1 MKQFAAGTA
10 MLKTPRPVTF
20 ELAFLAVLLLLWLLL
35 LLLLLLLHVAV
46 TAACETSHILSSL
59 WEGGACLTPFGV
71 PLPLEAGQL
80 WTREDLGVWG
90 LVPYPGCPGDSLGL
104 ICPV

>member
-10 MLKTPRPVTF
+10 MLQTPRPVTF
-20 ELAFLAVLLLLWLLL
+20 ELAFLAV
-35 LLLLLLLHVAV
+35 VAV

-71 PLPLEAGQL
+71 PLPLEAGQ
-80 WTREDLGVWG
+80 WWAREDLGVWG